1 MDIFQVLASWAR
13 WMFDAFGVNVI
24 LKKIAQIFT
33 SKNGEDSGSDN
44 NLLTSPKRPQSGY
57 VSEF

>member
-33 SKNGEDSGSDN
+33 SKSGEDNGSGN
-44 NLLTSPKRPQSGY
+44 NSLTSPELPQAGY
-57 VSEF
+57 V